1 MASLDTGRRG
11 QDESAAGRVSDRKK
25 GRQARIEGLIGPSFG
40 SLAEADPLEL
50 MEAAVPFRE
59 LTRLEEL
66 TL

>member
-1 MASLDTGRRG
+1 MASLDTGRRE
-11 QDESAAGRVSDRKK
+11 QDESAAGVSDRKK
-25 GRQARIEGLIGPSFG
+25 GRQARIEEFTGPSFG
-40 SLAEADPLEL
+40 SVAEADPLEL